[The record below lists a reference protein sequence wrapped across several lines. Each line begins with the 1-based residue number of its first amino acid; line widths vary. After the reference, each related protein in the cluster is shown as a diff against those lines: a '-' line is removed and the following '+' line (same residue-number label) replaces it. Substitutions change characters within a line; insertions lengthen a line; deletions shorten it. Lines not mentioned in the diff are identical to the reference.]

1 METPMNTEI
10 VTAEGTRPSYADHM
24 STQLGGDIEWMGVK
38 ARDLTRDELLSL
50 VYNMPMG
57 RLHTKPTKR
66 GRLSTKCGQA

>member
-50 VYNMPMG
+50 VYNMDRVIDM
-57 RLHTKPTKR
+57 LHDHHMHKQR
-66 GRLSTKCGQA
+66 AHVRR

>member
-1 METPMNTEI
+1 MRTLMNTEI

-50 VYNMPMG
+50 VYNMDRVIDM
-57 RLHTKPTKR
+57 LHDHHMHKQAPRR
-66 GRLSTKCGQA
+66 G